1 MLEWLRANGVPH
13 TVVATKLD
21 KVKSSKRPA
30 RRRDLAAG
38 CRLDPDDIVWT
49 SATKGDS
56 IADLRDLVRTHLA
69 NPPELSASDG
79 RCAV

>member
-1 MLEWLRANGVPH
+1 MPH

-56 IADLRDLVRTHLA
+56 IDLLRSLVDRI
-69 NPPELSASDG
+69 
-79 RCAV
+79 